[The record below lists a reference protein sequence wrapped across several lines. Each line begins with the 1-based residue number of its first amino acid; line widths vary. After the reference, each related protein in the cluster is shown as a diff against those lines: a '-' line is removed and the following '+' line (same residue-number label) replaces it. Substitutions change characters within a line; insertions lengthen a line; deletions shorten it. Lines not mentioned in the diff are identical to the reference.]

1 MQSAL
6 LFSGLIYHPVERNDN
21 CVYPPQTYSISFKWV
36 VKETVIQDIRK
47 DTKTR
52 RQDEVQQITEF
63 IKRRYEFSHKDT
75 EPAREA

>member
-1 MQSAL
+1 M
-6 LFSGLIYHPVERNDN
+6 ERNDN
-21 CVYPPQTYSISFKWV
+21 RVHPPQTYSISFKWI

-63 IKRRYEFSHKDT
+63 IKCRYEFSHRDT
-75 EPAREA
+75 EPALKA

>member
-6 LFSGLIYHPVERNDN
+6 LFSGLIYHPMERKDN
-21 CVYPPQTYSISFKWV
+21 RVYPPQTYSISFKWV

-52 RQDEVQQITEF
+52 KDEVQQITEF
-63 IKRRYEFSHKDT
+63 IKCRYEFSHRDT

>member
-1 MQSAL
+1 MHFYLVAFLS
-6 LFSGLIYHPVERNDN
+6 SNGEKRNR
-21 CVYPPQTYSISFKWV
+21 VHPPQTYSISFKCI

-52 RQDEVQQITEF
+52 RQDEVQQKTEF
-63 IKRRYEFSHKDT
+63 IKRRYEFSHRDT